1 MQPKHGSRRERS
13 AFLVSLVDGQ
23 LVALPRTG
31 QQASLSCLQGMDQAF
46 AALEKAV
53 WGCPWELTDNFV
65 SAMREGRG
73 RLTLS
78 GPGDPTGRGLG
89 FSFWR
94 DERKV
99 LRVYHCTYLLLQ
111 AQMSAASSPDGCLLG
126 MHAPFWPVVMQ
137 SMLEGLSSHKKDA
150 GQITGTNSDLR
161 KLSMKASQRILTD
174 YGVTESEIKGVDSM

>member
-1 MQPKHGSRRERS
+1 MCCMWSALQPQPGSTLSMLRIHWPSRREQP
-13 AFLVSLVDGQ
+13 ANAWPGAGEATALV
-23 LVALPRTG
+23 R
-31 QQASLSCLQGMDQAF
+31 CLQGMDQAF

-94 DERKV
+94 DERKARP
-99 LRVYHCTYLLLQ
+99 LEG
-111 AQMSAASSPDGCLLG
+111 SPASSCILPLASPCTC
-126 MHAPFWPVVMQ
+126 FIN
-137 SMLEGLSSHKKDA
+137 SS
-150 GQITGTNSDLR
+150 
-161 KLSMKASQRILTD
+161 ASCI
-174 YGVTESEIKGVDSM
+174 

>member
-1 MQPKHGSRRERS
+1 
-13 AFLVSLVDGQ
+13 
-23 LVALPRTG
+23 
-31 QQASLSCLQGMDQAF
+31 MDQAF

-99 LRVYHCTYLLLQ
+99 FWVQRCIPSL
-111 AQMSAASSPDGCLLG
+111 ASSYVSYRYSC
-126 MHAPFWPVVMQ
+126 W
-137 SMLEGLSSHKKDA
+137 LSSWHASHRSTCAYAEHAGGPVLSQEGRRADHRHKLGPA
-150 GQITGTNSDLR
+150 Q
-161 KLSMKASQRILTD
+161 AEHE
-174 YGVTESEIKGVDSM
+174 GVTADSHRIWRDRDGDQWCAQHLMALSDILWLQRHED